1 MAIDDNVNIIRKVT
15 AKYAS
20 VIHSDDLRTCGLN
33 ALWRTL
39 QCHDPKYNQKFTTS
53 LYRFVE
59 WECQRELRRRR
70 TKVLSLTVPLEQ
82 AAPHEVTEDS
92 LPSADVEL
100 VREAISMLDE
110 QDRELVE
117 LRFRDE
123 IILDDLA
130 SHFECSRTT
139 IDRRIERVLDKIVE
153 LLGGESPWQ

>member
-1 MAIDDNVNIIRKVT
+1 MC
-15 AKYAS
+15 S
-20 VIHSDDLRTCGLN
+20 SD
-33 ALWRTL
+33 
-39 QCHDPKYNQKFTTS
+39 
-53 LYRFVE
+53 
-59 WECQRELRRRR
+59 
-70 TKVLSLTVPLEQ
+70 LSK
-82 AAPHEVTEDS
+82 
-92 LPSADVEL
+92 
-100 VREAISMLDE
+100 LDE